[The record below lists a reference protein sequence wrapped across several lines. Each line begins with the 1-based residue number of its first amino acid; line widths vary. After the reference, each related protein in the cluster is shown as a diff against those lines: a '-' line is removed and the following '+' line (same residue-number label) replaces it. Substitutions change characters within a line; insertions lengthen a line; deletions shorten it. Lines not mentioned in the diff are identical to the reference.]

1 MNEILVII
9 LAVSSLFLGLIFLGL
24 ILLTMAAECI
34 YSGRNHLAWIGFLMI
49 IYSIISTIVFVV
61 TPRPEFKLIA
71 SHDLFDGK
79 TFIGC
84 KIDKQIIN
92 ITSLTGRSDIKADE
106 YKWAEYESA
115 GKIGMIKWLSC
126 KKYEL
131 QPKTQEEILLE
142 EFIK

>member
-1 MNEILVII
+1 MGV
-9 LAVSSLFLGLIFLGL
+9 
-24 ILLTMAAECI
+24 CQ
-34 YSGRNHLAWIGFLMI
+34 
-49 IYSIISTIVFVV
+49 SIISTIVFVV
-61 TPRPEFKLIA
+61 TPRPEFILIA

-106 YKWAEYESA
+106 YKWVEYQSN
-115 GKIGMIKWLSC
+115 GKRGMIKWNNR

-131 QPKTQEEILLE
+131 QPKTQEEILLQ